1 MSLLIVNENSE
12 GKSRDQSVK
21 IVKCAA
27 LLGRSVSRTSFEIL
41 HKEKKNKTFGYADW
55 VTECLVFLMN
65 EMSCKQHAVNIN

>member
-21 IVKCAA
+21 ILKCAA

-41 HKEKKNKTFGYADW
+41 HKEKKTKNLWICRLGHRMFG
-55 VTECLVFLMN
+55 VFN
-65 EMSCKQHAVNIN
+65 E